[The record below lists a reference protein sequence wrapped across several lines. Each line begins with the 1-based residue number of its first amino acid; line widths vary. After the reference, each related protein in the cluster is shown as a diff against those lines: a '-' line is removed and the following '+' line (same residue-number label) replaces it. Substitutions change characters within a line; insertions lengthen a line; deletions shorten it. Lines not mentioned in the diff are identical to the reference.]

1 MSTRSGS
8 YGHRLPEFNAKLQ
21 KYAEYFNSRILPPT
35 SLSTSSVDATV
46 VEDPSFIKFLDG
58 TIAEEWQQ
66 NPIVSIGTLVGDCAT
81 IKLPLMDLV
90 SKEFIN
96 NFCDD
101 ANIFHNMK
109 LKLSKLFFALVLHLY
124 ESEKMDLFDTL
135 SQNKDGL
142 KNFIVSLA
150 NAMNGNFIYQ
160 TGKESFL
167 TDYDVLS
174 FIVDYLRHVNEDNN
188 EYYTI
193 FNNVGSRQIIRY
205 IGDQYATNIKNSIYV
220 NTKILIRI
228 FIEYRMRMRI
238 KKKEIRVKNK
248 DIKRRNEF
256 RNDLYSQRR
265 IIQSVIFQYK
275 IEVILT
281 YLHLFY
287 IIY

>member
-46 VEDPSFIKFLDG
+46 VEDPSVIKFLDG
-58 TIAEEWQQ
+58 TIAEKCQE
-66 NPIVSIGTLVGDCAT
+66 NPIVSIGTLVGDCST

-124 ESEKMDLFDTL
+124 ESEKMDLFHTL
-135 SQNKDGL
+135 SKNKNSLTD
-142 KNFIVSLA
+142 FICSVA
-150 NAMNGNFIYQ
+150 NAMNGNYVSQ

-167 TDYDVLS
+167 TEYDILS
-174 FIVDYLRHVNEDNN
+174 FIVDYLKDSN
-188 EYYTI
+188 
-193 FNNVGSRQIIRY
+193 NNVN
-205 IGDQYATNIKNSIYV
+205 D
-220 NTKILIRI
+220 NTLC
-228 FIEYRMRMRI
+228 
-238 KKKEIRVKNK
+238 
-248 DIKRRNEF
+248 
-256 RNDLYSQRR
+256 
-265 IIQSVIFQYK
+265 
-275 IEVILT
+275 
-281 YLHLFY
+281 
-287 IIY
+287 